1 MKAMLTKYKVA
12 SRGVMLVVVAFVVT
26 LFLPPKTFPSG
37 NTAAAFVARELAKG
51 KKANRLIHEKSPYL
65 LQHAFNPV
73 DWFPWG
79 KEAIEKA
86 KKEDKPIF
94 LSIGYSTCHWCHVM
108 ARESFQNS
116 EIAAVLNRYF
126 VSIKVDREERPDLDR
141 VYMAAT
147 QALTGGGGWPM
158 SIFLT
163 HDLKPFYAGTYFP
176 PEPKYGK
183 PGFPDLLDAIHKAWD
198 TERDKII
205 QSAEQITAHLR
216 QITVPRPSPHT
227 GLTETL
233 LAKAYDLT
241 AVGFDKTYG
250 GFGNAPKFPR
260 PVTFNFLLRYYSR
273 SAEEKSLEMVLTTLS
288 KMAAGGIHDQIGG
301 GFHRYSVDG
310 QWRVPHFEKML
321 YDQAQLAVAYLEAY
335 QNTKDS
341 FYSGIAQDI
350 FDYVLHDMT
359 GPHGGFYSAEDADS
373 SLPENPEKHGEGV
386 FYLFTKKEIVEVLG
400 TESGKIFSYY
410 YGVEEQGNAL
420 FDPHGEFIGKNI
432 LYVAH
437 SLEETANHFDKSPTE
452 IKKLLDEARQR
463 LYVIRAERPRP
474 LLDDKVITSW
484 NGLMIG
490 AFARGYQV
498 LNQPLYRRAAE
509 RSASFIIS
517 KLYDP
522 KQKVLLRRYRD
533 GAAGL
538 EAHLDDYAFFIHG
551 LLDLYEASLDIRWML
566 YAIDLTQ
573 KEIELFWDPK
583 SAGFYDTSGKDK
595 DVLLRM
601 KEDYEGAEPSGNSI
615 AALNLLRLAQMTDN
629 HTWYQKGV
637 KTITA
642 FAERLQEYP
651 TIMPQMLVA
660 LHFQLD
666 KPKQIIIAGKAGAED
681 TRRMLREVYS
691 RFLPNKIILLAD
703 GDKAQERLATYLP
716 FIKSITMLDGKATA
730 YICENYTCKLPTTD
744 VAVMVGLLEN

>member
-1 MKAMLTKYKVA
+1 M
-12 SRGVMLVVVAFVVT
+12 
-26 LFLPPKTFPSG
+26 
-37 NTAAAFVARELAKG
+37 
-51 KKANRLIHEKSPYL
+51 IHEKSPYL

-126 VSIKVDREERPDLDR
+126 VSIKVDREERPDLDQ

-183 PGFPDLLDAIHKAWD
+183 PAFPDLLEAIHKAWD
-198 TERDKII
+198 LERDKIM
-205 QSAEQITAHLR
+205 QSAKQITAHLQ
-216 QITVPRPSPHT
+216 QITVPRPSNT
-227 GLTETL
+227 NLTETL
-233 LAKAYDLT
+233 LAKAYNLT
-241 AVGFDKTYG
+241 AVGFDKSYG

-260 PVTFNFLLRYYSR
+260 SVTFNFLLRYYSR
-273 SAEEKSLEMVLTTLS
+273 SGEEKSLEMVLTTLS
-288 KMAAGGIHDQIGG
+288 KMAAGGIHDQISG

-321 YDQAQLAVAYLEAY
+321 YDQAQLAIAYLEAY
-335 QNTKDS
+335 QITKDT
-341 FYSGIAQDI
+341 FYAGIAQDVL
-350 FDYVLHDMT
+350 DYVLRDMT

-410 YGVEEQGNAL
+410 YGVEDQGNAL
-420 FDPHGEFIGKNI
+420 FDPHGEFAGKNI
-432 LYVAH
+432 LYVAN

-498 LNQPLYRRAAE
+498 LNQPRYLKAAE
-509 RSASFIIS
+509 RSARVITS

-573 KEIELFWDPK
+573 KEIELVWDPK
-583 SAGFYDTSGKDK
+583 GAGFYDTSGKDK
-595 DVLLRM
+595 AVLLRM
-601 KEDYEGAEPSGNSI
+601 KKDYEGAEPS
-615 AALNLLRLAQMTDN
+615 
-629 HTWYQKGV
+629 
-637 KTITA
+637 
-642 FAERLQEYP
+642 
-651 TIMPQMLVA
+651 
-660 LHFQLD
+660 
-666 KPKQIIIAGKAGAED
+666 
-681 TRRMLREVYS
+681 
-691 RFLPNKIILLAD
+691 
-703 GDKAQERLATYLP
+703 
-716 FIKSITMLDGKATA
+716 
-730 YICENYTCKLPTTD
+730 
-744 VAVMVGLLEN
+744 